1 MIIFSRVC
9 TNKGELDQQGV
20 ATDVEMYWI
29 YLVSVQCNEAIEGES
44 SGNWSLIMA
53 EVDQMSCSPIIIP
66 HKTII
71 REEVNQRES

>member
-1 MIIFSRVC
+1 
-9 TNKGELDQQGV
+9 
-20 ATDVEMYWI
+20 MYWI
-29 YLVSVQCNEAIEGES
+29 YLVSVQCNEASEGES